1 MKVLVLD
8 NGRNQAG
15 PIREAFSGK
24 KIDAVV
30 CSTSNE
36 FMAAVTAPNASK
48 YEMVYINVETWKRG
62 RCIYDYFGAW
72 QRFESKPIVFYNADE
87 NFPGIVGQRKPGEK
101 DRVLLKPSDIEAAID
116 AV

>member
-8 NGRNQAG
+8 GVRKQAE
-15 PIREAFSGK
+15 PVREAFSKK

-30 CSTSNE
+30 CTTSNE
-36 FMAAVTAPNASK
+36 FMAAVTASK
-48 YEMVYINVETWKRG
+48 FEMVYINVEAWNRG

-72 QRFESKPIVFYNADE
+72 RRFEDKPVVFYNAGE
-87 NFPGIVGQRKPGEK
+87 NFVAVGQRKPGEK